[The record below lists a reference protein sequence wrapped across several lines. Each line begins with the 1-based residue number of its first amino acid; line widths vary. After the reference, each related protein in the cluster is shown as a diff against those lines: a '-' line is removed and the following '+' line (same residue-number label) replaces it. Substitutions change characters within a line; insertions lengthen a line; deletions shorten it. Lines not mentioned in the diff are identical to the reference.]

1 MSRPPQSRPPTAHDV
16 ARLAGVSQ
24 AAVSR
29 AFSPKASIAPATKA
43 AVLQAAEEL
52 GYRPNLL
59 ARSLI
64 MRRSRLVGIAMAYM
78 EHQFYP
84 QVLEQLSE
92 RLRAEGYQTM
102 LHAGALSD
110 SVEPRLEDVLNYGVD
125 ALVLAS
131 THLSSTLA
139 RRARAAGVPVVL
151 FNRTTDD
158 PDASS
163 VTGDNRRGA
172 DVIAQFLA
180 AAGHRRMAYVAG
192 LESAS
197 TNRDRE
203 AGFRAGLAALGLPPP
218 LRAVGDYSS
227 TGAAEATRQLLSH
240 ADRPDAIFY
249 ANDHMALAGMEVARH
264 AFGLT
269 IPDDLSIV
277 GFDDVGPARW
287 PSFALTSYAQPLGP
301 MVEATVELLM
311 RALSGEGTAPEHV
324 VVPGR
329 LVVRRSARLPV
340 AGVTDIGGTLTWT
353 PEAAGIS

>member
-1 MSRPPQSRPPTAHDV
+1 MSRAPRSRPPTAHDV

-43 AVLQAAEEL
+43 AVMRAAEEL

-64 MRRSRLVGIAMAYM
+64 MRRSRLIGIAMAYL
-78 EHQFYP
+78 ENQFYP
-84 QVLEQLSE
+84 QVLEQLCE

-158 PDASS
+158 PGASS
-163 VTGDNRRGA
+163 VTGDNRHGA
-172 DVIAQFLA
+172 EVIARFLA
-180 AAGHRRMAYVAG
+180 AAGHRRMGFVAG
-192 LESAS
+192 LAGAS

-203 AGFRAGLAALGLPPP
+203 AGFMQGLSALGLPPP

-227 TGAAEATRQLLSH
+227 EGAAAATRLLLSRS
-240 ADRPDAIFY
+240 DRPEAIFY

-264 AFGLT
+264 EFGLT
-269 IPDDLSIV
+269 TPDDLSII

-287 PSFALTSYAQPLGP
+287 PSFALTTYAQPLAP
-301 MVEATVELLM
+301 MVDATLALLM
-311 RALSGEGTAPEHV
+311 RALSEENAATEHV
-324 VVPGR
+324 VVPGC
-329 LVVRRSARLPV
+329 LVVRGSARLPPN
-340 AGVTDIGGTLTWT
+340 GLT
-353 PEAAGIS
+353 EAAGLRTWAPELEDDA